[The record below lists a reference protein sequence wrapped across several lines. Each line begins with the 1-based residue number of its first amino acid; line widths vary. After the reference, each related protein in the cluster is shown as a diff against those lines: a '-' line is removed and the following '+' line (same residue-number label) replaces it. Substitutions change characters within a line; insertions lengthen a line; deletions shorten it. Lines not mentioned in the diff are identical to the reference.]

1 LELTF
6 FPSNLWVGSSLE
18 KDIVNMVVSPSDMSY
33 KEIIEKIQKE
43 ARNVLSEKLTDVILE
58 VKDGAAV
65 PSSLAKGILHK
76 WQENQLSSDEGLR
89 YLLKAALKA
98 DKKRTKAI
106 LNEMNLGGK

>member
-1 LELTF
+1 
-6 FPSNLWVGSSLE
+6 
-18 KDIVNMVVSPSDMSY
+18 MSY
-33 KEIIEKIQKE
+33 KEIIERIQKE
-43 ARNVLSEKLTDVILE
+43 ERNVLSEKLTDVILE